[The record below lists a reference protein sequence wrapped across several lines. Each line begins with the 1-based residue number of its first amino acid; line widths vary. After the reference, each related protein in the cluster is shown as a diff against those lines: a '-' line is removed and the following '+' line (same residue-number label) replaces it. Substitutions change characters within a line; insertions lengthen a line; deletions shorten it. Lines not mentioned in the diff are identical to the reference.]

1 MKVLVALL
9 IILGSV
15 LLIAGIACGGIWYAL
30 NYYGQCADP
39 AGEPVVFTVEN
50 GEHLPDIAARLE
62 SQHLIKSALFL
73 RIIAKLD
80 KTENSFK
87 SGQYS
92 LSASM
97 TPRQIQNLLVSG
109 TGINIKV
116 TIPEGSTLNRIASI
130 LEEADLAKAQDFIA
144 AAHDKELLAQ
154 YFIPADNAQGYI
166 FPDSYLFQKGLSA
179 KTVLSALLDTFYAKL
194 ESFYPAWKEL
204 TPEEVYSKVILAS
217 IVEREYRLPKEAPLI
232 ASVFYNRLEHNIA
245 LSSCATVEYIITEIQ
260 GKKHPE
266 FITYD
271 DLKIDSPYNT
281 YLNRGLPPTPI
292 CNPGAVSLE
301 AAFNPPETDYLYFL
315 LKNKETGEH
324 YFSKRFSEH
333 NNARV
338 LYLKKR

>member
-1 MKVLVALL
+1 MKILVALL
-9 IILGSV
+9 IFCIAV
-15 LLIAGIACGGIWYAL
+15 LLMFGIAAGGTWYAF

-39 AGEPVVFTVEN
+39 EGETVVFTVES
-50 GEHLPDIAARLE
+50 GEHLPSIAERLE
-62 SQHLIKSALFL
+62 EQHLIKSALFM
-73 RIIAKLD
+73 RIMAKLD

-87 SGQYS
+87 SGQYN
-92 LSASM
+92 LSAAM
-97 TPRQIQNLLVSG
+97 TPRQIQGLLVAG

-116 TIPEGSTLNRIASI
+116 TIPEGITLNRIAAI
-130 LEEADLAKAQDFIA
+130 LEEADLAKADEFIA

-154 YFIPADNAQGYI
+154 YFITADSAQGYI

-179 KTVLSALLDTFYAKL
+179 KTVLSAMLDTFYAKL
-194 ESFYPAWKEL
+194 DSSYPDWKNL
-204 TPEEVYSKVILAS
+204 KPEDVYSKVILAS
-217 IVEREYRLPKEAPLI
+217 IVEREYRLPQEAPLI

-245 LSSCATVEYIITEIQ
+245 LSSCATVEYIITEVQ

-266 FITYD
+266 YITYD
-271 DLKIDSPYNT
+271 DLKIKSPYNT

>member
-1 MKVLVALL
+1 MKVLAALL
-9 IILGSV
+9 IFFLAV
-15 LLIAGIACGGIWYAL
+15 LIMTGAACGGAWYAY
-30 NYYGQCADP
+30 NYYSQPADP
-39 AGEPVVFTVEN
+39 DGEPVVFTVES
-50 GEHLPDIAARLE
+50 GENLSGIAARLE
-62 SQHLIKSALFL
+62 AQHLIKSGLFL
-73 RIIAKLD
+73 RILAKLD

-92 LSASM
+92 LSAAM

-116 TIPEGSTLNRIASI
+116 TIPEGITLNRIAAI
-130 LEEADLAKAQDFIA
+130 LEEAELAKASEFIE
-144 AAHDKELLAQ
+144 AAHDQELLSK
-154 YFIPADNAQGYI
+154 YFIPAPSAQGYI

-179 KTVLSALLDTFYAKL
+179 QVVLSEMLDTFYDKL
-194 ESFYPAWKEL
+194 NSFYPGWKNL
-204 TPEEVYSKVILAS
+204 APEEIYSKVILAS
-217 IVEREYRLPKEAPLI
+217 IVEREYRVPKEAPLI
-232 ASVFYNRLEHNIA
+232 ASVFYNRLEHDIA
-245 LSSCATVEYIITEIQ
+245 LSSCATVEYIITEVQ

-266 FITYD
+266 YITYD
-271 DLKIDSPYNT
+271 DLKIKSPYNT

-292 CNPGAVSLE
+292 CNPGAISLE

>member
-1 MKVLVALL
+1 MRVLTALL
-9 IILGSV
+9 IFFITIL
-15 LLIAGIACGGIWYAL
+15 IMAGAVCGGAWYAW
-30 NYYGQCADP
+30 NYYGRCADP
-39 AGEPVVFTVEN
+39 AGDTVVFTVEK
-50 GEHLPDIAARLE
+50 GEHLPSIAERLE
-62 SQHLIKSALFL
+62 DQHLIRSALFL
-73 RIIAKLD
+73 RVLAKLD

-92 LSASM
+92 LSAAM
-97 TPRQIQNLLVSG
+97 TPRQIQNLLVAG

-116 TIPEGSTLNRIASI
+116 TIPEGITLNRIASI
-130 LEEADLAKAQDFIA
+130 LEEADLAKADDFIA

-154 YFIPADNAQGYI
+154 YFITADSAQGYI
-166 FPDSYLFQKGLSA
+166 FPDSYLFQKGLTA
-179 KTVLSALLDTFYAKL
+179 KTVLSAMLDTFYEKL
-194 ESFYPAWKEL
+194 NSFCPGWKEL
-204 TPEEVYSKVILAS
+204 TPEEIYSKVILAS
-217 IVEREYRLPKEAPLI
+217 IVEREYRLPQEAPLI
-232 ASVFYNRLEHNIA
+232 ASVFYNRLENKIA

-266 FITYD
+266 YITFD
-271 DLKIDSPYNT
+271 DLKIKSPYNT

-315 LKNKETGEH
+315 LKDPETGEH

>member
-1 MKVLVALL
+1 MRVLAALL
-9 IILGSV
+9 IFLLAV
-15 LLIAGIACGGIWYAL
+15 LLLAGIACGGAWYAFNL
-30 NYYGQCADP
+30 YSQCADP
-39 AGEPVVFTVEN
+39 AGETVVFTVEK
-50 GEHLPDIAARLE
+50 GEHLPSIAQRLE
-62 SQHLIKSALFL
+62 EQRLIKSALFL
-73 RIIAKLD
+73 RILAKLD

-92 LSASM
+92 LSAAM
-97 TPRQIQNLLVSG
+97 TPRQIQNLLVAG

-116 TIPEGSTLNRIASI
+116 TIPEGITLNRIAAI
-130 LEEADLAKAQDFIA
+130 LEDAELARADEFIA
-144 AAHDKELLAQ
+144 AAHDKELLSQ
-154 YFIPADNAQGYI
+154 YFITADSAQGYI
-166 FPDSYLFQKGLSA
+166 FPDSYLFHKGLTA
-179 KTVLSALLDTFYAKL
+179 KTVLCAMLDTFYAKVD
-194 ESFYPAWKEL
+194 SFCPGWRSM
-204 TPEEVYSKVILAS
+204 TPEEIYSKVVLAS

-245 LSSCATVEYIITEIQ
+245 LSSCATVEYIITEVQ

-266 FITYD
+266 YITYD
-271 DLKIDSPYNT
+271 DLRIDSPYNT

-315 LKNKETGEH
+315 LKDPETGEH

>member
-1 MKVLVALL
+1 MRVLVAL
-9 IILGSV
+9 
-15 LLIAGIACGGIWYAL
+15 LLIAGIAAGGILYAFS
-30 NYYGQCADP
+30 YYSQCADP
-39 AGEPVVFTVEN
+39 AGETVVFTVEN
-50 GEHLPDIAARLE
+50 GEHLPHIAGRLE
-62 SQHLIKSALFL
+62 EQHLIRSALFL
-73 RIIAKLD
+73 RILAKLD
-80 KTENSFK
+80 KTENLFK

-109 TGINIKV
+109 SGINIKV
-116 TIPEGSTLNRIASI
+116 TIPEGITLNRIAAI
-130 LEEADLAKAQDFIA
+130 LEEAELAKSDEFIA
-144 AAHDKELLAQ
+144 AAHDKELLSQ
-154 YFIPADNAQGYI
+154 YFITADSAQGYI

-179 KTVLSALLDTFYAKL
+179 KTVLSALLDTFYYKL
-194 ESFYPAWKEL
+194 ESFCPGWKSL
-204 TPEEVYSKVILAS
+204 TPEEVYNKVILAS
-217 IVEREYRLPKEAPLI
+217 IVEREYRLPQEAPLI

-266 FITYD
+266 YITYD
-271 DLKIDSPYNT
+271 DLRIDSPYNT

-301 AAFNPPETDYLYFL
+301 AAFTPPETDYLYFL
-315 LKNKETGEH
+315 LKDPETGEH

>member
-1 MKVLVALL
+1 MKVLVALF
-9 IILGSV
+9 IFFIAV
-15 LLIAGIACGGIWYAL
+15 LLMIGIACGGAWYAW

-39 AGEPVVFTVEN
+39 EGETVVFKVEN
-50 GEHLPDIAARLE
+50 GEHLPEIAQHLE
-62 SQHLIKSALFL
+62 EQHLIKSALFM
-73 RIIAKLD
+73 RILAKLD

-87 SGQYS
+87 SGQYR

-97 TPRQIQNLLVSG
+97 TPRQIQNLIVAGS
-109 TGINIKV
+109 GINIKV
-116 TIPEGSTLNRIASI
+116 TIPEGITLNRIAAI
-130 LEEADLAKAQDFIA
+130 LEDADLAKADEFIA
-144 AAHDKELLAQ
+144 AAHDKELLSK
-154 YFIPADNAQGYI
+154 YFITADSAQGYI

-204 TPEEVYSKVILAS
+204 TPEEVYNRVILAS
-217 IVEREYRLPKEAPLI
+217 IVEREYRLPQEAPLI
-232 ASVFYNRLEHNIA
+232 ASVFCNRLEHNIA
-245 LSSCATVEYIITEIQ
+245 LSSCATVEYIITEVQ

-271 DLKIDSPYNT
+271 DIKIKSPYNT
-281 YLNRGLPPTPI
+281 YLNKGLPPTPI

>member
-1 MKVLVALL
+1 MRFLAALL
-9 IILGSV
+9 IFLLAIL
-15 LLIAGIACGGIWYAL
+15 LLTGAAF

-39 AGEPVVFTVEN
+39 EGETLVFTVEK
-50 GEHLPDIAARLE
+50 GEHLPSIAARLE
-62 SQHLIKSALFL
+62 EQHLIRSALFL
-73 RIIAKLD
+73 RLLAKLD

-92 LSASM
+92 LSPAM
-97 TPRQIQNLLVSG
+97 TPRQIKNLLVSG

-116 TIPEGSTLNRIASI
+116 TIPEGITLNRIAAI
-130 LEEADLAKAQDFIA
+130 LEEAELAKAEDFIA

-154 YFIPADNAQGYI
+154 YFIPADSAQGYI
-166 FPDSYLFQKGLSA
+166 FPDSYLFQKGLTA
-179 KTVLSALLDTFYAKL
+179 KTVLSEMLDTFYKKVD
-194 ESFYPAWKEL
+194 SFYPGWKNL
-204 TPEEVYSKVILAS
+204 TSEEIYSKVILAS
-217 IVEREYRLPKEAPLI
+217 IVEREYRLAKEAPLI

-245 LSSCATVEYIITEIQ
+245 LSSCATVEYIITEVQ

-266 FITYD
+266 YITYD
-271 DLKIDSPYNT
+271 DLKIKSPYNT
-281 YLNRGLPPTPI
+281 YLNRGLPPSPI

-315 LKNKETGEH
+315 LKDPETGEH

-333 NNARV
+333 NNAKV

>member
-1 MKVLVALL
+1 MRVLAALL
-9 IILGSV
+9 IFLLAV
-15 LLIAGIACGGIWYAL
+15 LLLAGIACGGAWYAFNL
-30 NYYGQCADP
+30 YSQCADP
-39 AGEPVVFTVEN
+39 AGETVVFTVEK
-50 GEHLPDIAARLE
+50 GKHLPSIAQRLE
-62 SQHLIKSALFL
+62 EQRLIKSALFL
-73 RIIAKLD
+73 RILAKLD

-92 LSASM
+92 LSAAM
-97 TPRQIQNLLVSG
+97 TPRQIQNLLVAG

-116 TIPEGSTLNRIASI
+116 TIPEGITLNRIAAI
-130 LEEADLAKAQDFIA
+130 LEDAELARADEFIA
-144 AAHDKELLAQ
+144 AAHDKELLSQ
-154 YFIPADNAQGYI
+154 YFITADSAQGYI
-166 FPDSYLFQKGLSA
+166 FPDSYLFQKGLTA
-179 KTVLSALLDTFYAKL
+179 KTVLCAMLDTFYAKVD
-194 ESFYPAWKEL
+194 SFCPGWRSM
-204 TPEEVYSKVILAS
+204 TPEEIYSKVVLAS

-245 LSSCATVEYIITEIQ
+245 LSSCATVEYIITEVQ

-266 FITYD
+266 YITYD
-271 DLKIDSPYNT
+271 DLRIDSPYNT

-315 LKNKETGEH
+315 LKDPETGEH

>member
-1 MKVLVALL
+1 MRVLAALL
-9 IILGSV
+9 IFLLAV
-15 LLIAGIACGGIWYAL
+15 LLLAGIACGGAWYAFNL
-30 NYYGQCADP
+30 YSQCADP
-39 AGEPVVFTVEN
+39 AGETVVFTVEK
-50 GEHLPDIAARLE
+50 GEHLPSIAQRLE
-62 SQHLIKSALFL
+62 EQRLIKSALFL
-73 RIIAKLD
+73 RILAKLD

-92 LSASM
+92 LSAAM
-97 TPRQIQNLLVSG
+97 TPRQIQNLLVAG

-116 TIPEGSTLNRIASI
+116 TIPEGITLNRIAAI
-130 LEEADLAKAQDFIA
+130 LEDAELARADEFIA
-144 AAHDKELLAQ
+144 AAHDKELLSQ
-154 YFIPADNAQGYI
+154 YFITADSAQGYI
-166 FPDSYLFQKGLSA
+166 FPDSYLFQKGLTA
-179 KTVLSALLDTFYAKL
+179 KTVLCAMLDTFYAKVD
-194 ESFYPAWKEL
+194 SFCPGWRSM
-204 TPEEVYSKVILAS
+204 TPEEIYSKVVLAS

-245 LSSCATVEYIITEIQ
+245 LSSCATVEYIITEVQ

-266 FITYD
+266 YITYD
-271 DLKIDSPYNT
+271 DLRIDSPYNT

-315 LKNKETGEH
+315 LKDPETGEH

>member
-9 IILGSV
+9 IF
-15 LLIAGIACGGIWYAL
+15 LIAVLFMIGIACGGLWYAY
-30 NYYGQCADP
+30 NYYSQCVDP
-39 AGEPVVFTVEN
+39 EGETVVFTVES
-50 GEHLPDIAARLE
+50 GEHLPEIAAHLE
-62 SQHLIKSALFL
+62 EQSLIKSALFM
-73 RIIAKLD
+73 RILAKLD

-92 LSASM
+92 LSAAM
-97 TPRQIQNLLVSG
+97 TPRQIQNLLVAG

-116 TIPEGSTLNRIASI
+116 TIPEGITLNRIAAI
-130 LEEADLAKAQDFIA
+130 LEEADLAKADEFIA
-144 AAHDKELLAQ
+144 AAHDNALLAQ
-154 YFIPADNAQGYI
+154 YFIPADSAEGYI

-179 KTVLSALLDTFYAKL
+179 KTVLSALLDTFYSKL
-194 ESFYPAWKEL
+194 ESFYPGWKEL

-232 ASVFYNRLEHNIA
+232 ASVFYNRLEHDIA
-245 LSSCATVEYIITEIQ
+245 LSSCATVEYIITEVQ

-266 FITYD
+266 YITYD

-292 CNPGAVSLE
+292 CNPGGVSLE

-315 LKNKETGEH
+315 LKDPETGEH

>member
-1 MKVLVALL
+1 MRILAALL
-9 IILGSV
+9 IFFLA
-15 LLIAGIACGGIWYAL
+15 LLLMTGIACGGAWYAWN
-30 NYYGQCADP
+30 NYSQCADP
-39 AGEPVVFTVEN
+39 DGETIVFTVEK
-50 GEHLPDIAARLE
+50 GEHLPSIASRLE
-62 SQHLIKSALFL
+62 EQHLIRSALFL
-73 RIIAKLD
+73 RILAKLD

-87 SGQYS
+87 SGQYN
-92 LSASM
+92 LSAAM

-116 TIPEGSTLNRIASI
+116 TIPEGITLNRIAAI
-130 LEEADLAKAQDFIA
+130 LEEADLAKADDFIA

-154 YFIPADNAQGYI
+154 YFITADSAQGYI

-179 KTVLSALLDTFYAKL
+179 KTVLSEMLDTFYEKVN
-194 ESFYPAWKEL
+194 SFYPGWKEL
-204 TPEEVYSKVILAS
+204 SPEEIYSKVILAS
-217 IVEREYRLPKEAPLI
+217 IVEREYRRPQEAPLI
-232 ASVFYNRLEHNIA
+232 ASVFCNRLENNIA

-266 FITYD
+266 YITYD
-271 DLKIDSPYNT
+271 DLRIKSPYNT

-315 LKNKETGEH
+315 LKDPETGEH
-324 YFSKRFSEH
+324 YFSKRFAEH

>member
-9 IILGSV
+9 IF
-15 LLIAGIACGGIWYAL
+15 LIAILLMVGAACGGAWYAF

-39 AGEPVVFTVEN
+39 EGETVVFIVEK
-50 GEHLPDIAARLE
+50 GEHLPSIAERLE
-62 SQHLIKSALFL
+62 EQHLIKSALFL
-73 RIIAKLD
+73 RILAKLD

-92 LSASM
+92 LSPAM
-97 TPRQIQNLLVSG
+97 TPRQIQSLLVSG

-116 TIPEGSTLNRIASI
+116 TIPEGITLNRIAAI
-130 LEEADLAKAQDFIA
+130 LEEADLARAEDFMA
-144 AAHDKELLAQ
+144 AAHDKALLAK
-154 YFIPADNAQGYI
+154 YFITAESAEGYI
-166 FPDSYLFQKGLSA
+166 FPDSYLFQKGLDA
-179 KTVLSALLDTFYAKL
+179 ETVLSEMLDTFYAKVD
-194 ESFYPAWKEL
+194 SFCPAWKSM
-204 TPEEVYSKVILAS
+204 TPEEIYSKVILAS
-217 IVEREYRLPKEAPLI
+217 IVEREYRLSKEAPLI

-245 LSSCATVEYIITEIQ
+245 LSSCATVEYIITEVQ

-266 FITYD
+266 YITYD
-271 DLKIDSPYNT
+271 DLKIKSPYNT

-315 LKNKETGEH
+315 LKDPETGEH

>member
-1 MKVLVALL
+1 MKALVALL
-9 IILGSV
+9 IILGSFII
-15 LLIAGIACGGIWYAL
+15 IAGIACGGIWYAL

-39 AGEPVVFTVEN
+39 SGEPVVFTVEN
-50 GEHLPDIAARLE
+50 GEHLPEIAARLE
-62 SQHLIKSALFL
+62 AQHLIKSALFL

-130 LEEADLAKAQDFIA
+130 LEEADLAKAQDFIEA
-144 AAHDKELLAQ
+144 AYDKELLAQ
-154 YFIPADNAQGYI
+154 YFIPADSAQGYI

-179 KTVLSALLDTFYAKL
+179 RTVLSALLDTFYAKL
-194 ESFYPAWKEL
+194 ESFYPTWKEL

-217 IVEREYRLPKEAPLI
+217 IVEREYRLPAEAPLI

-271 DLKIDSPYNT
+271 DLKIKSPYNT

>member
-1 MKVLVALL
+1 MRVLAAFLIFLL
-9 IILGSV
+9 AV
-15 LLIAGIACGGIWYAL
+15 LLLAGIACGGAWYAFNL
-30 NYYGQCADP
+30 YSQCADP
-39 AGEPVVFTVEN
+39 AGETVVFTVEK
-50 GEHLPDIAARLE
+50 GEHLPSIAQRLE
-62 SQHLIKSALFL
+62 EQRLIKSALFL
-73 RIIAKLD
+73 RILAKLD

-92 LSASM
+92 LSAAM
-97 TPRQIQNLLVSG
+97 TPRQIQNLLVAG

-116 TIPEGSTLNRIASI
+116 TIPEGITLNRIAAI
-130 LEEADLAKAQDFIA
+130 LEEAELARADEFIA
-144 AAHDKELLAQ
+144 AAHDKELLSQ
-154 YFIPADNAQGYI
+154 YFITADSAQGYI
-166 FPDSYLFQKGLSA
+166 FPDSYLFQKGLTA
-179 KTVLSALLDTFYAKL
+179 KTVLCAMLDTFYAKVD
-194 ESFYPAWKEL
+194 SFCPGWRSM
-204 TPEEVYSKVILAS
+204 TPEEIYSKVVLAS

-245 LSSCATVEYIITEIQ
+245 LSSCATVEYIITEVQ

-266 FITYD
+266 YITYD
-271 DLKIDSPYNT
+271 DLRIDSPYNT

-315 LKNKETGEH
+315 LKDPETGEH

>member
-9 IILGSV
+9 IF
-15 LLIAGIACGGIWYAL
+15 LIAVLFMIGVACGGLWYAY
-30 NYYGQCADP
+30 NYYSQCADP
-39 AGEPVVFTVEN
+39 EGETVVFTVEN
-50 GEHLPDIAARLE
+50 GEHLPEIAERLE
-62 SQHLIKSALFL
+62 EQHLIKSALFM
-73 RIIAKLD
+73 RIQAKLD

-92 LSASM
+92 LSAAM
-97 TPRQIQNLLVSG
+97 TPRQIQNLIVAG

-116 TIPEGSTLNRIASI
+116 TIPEGITLNRIATI
-130 LEEADLAKAQDFIA
+130 LEEADLAKADEFIA
-144 AAHDKELLAQ
+144 AAHDKALLAQ
-154 YFIPADNAQGYI
+154 YFITADSAEGYI

-179 KTVLSALLDTFYAKL
+179 KTVLSALLDTFYSKL
-194 ESFYPAWKEL
+194 ESFYPGWKEL

-232 ASVFYNRLEHNIA
+232 ASVFYNRLEHDIA
-245 LSSCATVEYIITEIQ
+245 LSSCATVEYIITEVQ

-266 FITYD
+266 YITYD

-315 LKNKETGEH
+315 LKDPETGEH

>member
-1 MKVLVALL
+1 MKALV
-9 IILGSV
+9 V
-15 LLIAGIACGGIWYAL
+15 LLIVLGTLLLMVGVACGGIWYTF
-30 NYYGQCADP
+30 NYYSQCADP
-39 AGEPVVFTVEN
+39 EGETVVFTVEN
-50 GEHLPDIAARLE
+50 GEYLPDIAARLE
-62 SQHLIKSALFL
+62 AQHLIKSALFL
-73 RIIAKLD
+73 RILAKLD

-92 LSASM
+92 LSAAM
-97 TPRQIQNLLVSG
+97 TPRQIQNLLVAG

-116 TIPEGSTLNRIASI
+116 TIPEGSTLNRIAAI
-130 LEEADLAKAQDFIA
+130 LEEADLAKADEFIA
-144 AAHDKELLAQ
+144 AAHDRDLLSQ
-154 YFIPADNAQGYI
+154 YFITAESAQGYI

-179 KTVLSALLDTFYAKL
+179 KTVLSAMLDTFYAKL
-194 ESFYPAWKEL
+194 ESFYPDWKKL
-204 TPEEVYSKVILAS
+204 TPEEIYSKVIIAS
-217 IVEREYRLPKEAPLI
+217 IVEREYRVPQEAPLI

-245 LSSCATVEYIITEIQ
+245 LSSCATVEYIITEVQ

-324 YFSKRFSEH
+324 HFSKRFSEH

>member
-1 MKVLVALL
+1 MRFLAALL
-9 IILGSV
+9 IFLLAIL
-15 LLIAGIACGGIWYAL
+15 LLVGAAF

-39 AGEPVVFTVEN
+39 EGETLVFTVEK
-50 GEHLPDIAARLE
+50 GEHLPSIAARLE
-62 SQHLIKSALFL
+62 EQHLIRSALFL
-73 RIIAKLD
+73 RLLAKLD

-92 LSASM
+92 LSPAM
-97 TPRQIQNLLVSG
+97 TPRQIKNLLVSG

-116 TIPEGSTLNRIASI
+116 TIPEGITLNRIAAI
-130 LEEADLAKAQDFIA
+130 LEEAELAKAEDFIA

-154 YFIPADNAQGYI
+154 YFIPADSAQGYI
-166 FPDSYLFQKGLSA
+166 FPDSYLFQKGLTA
-179 KTVLSALLDTFYAKL
+179 KTVLSEMLDTFYKKVD
-194 ESFYPAWKEL
+194 SFYPGWKNL
-204 TPEEVYSKVILAS
+204 TSEEIYSKVILAS
-217 IVEREYRLPKEAPLI
+217 IVEREYRLAKEAPLI

-245 LSSCATVEYIITEIQ
+245 LSSCATVEYIITEVQ

-266 FITYD
+266 YITYD
-271 DLKIDSPYNT
+271 DLKIKSPYNT
-281 YLNRGLPPTPI
+281 YLNRGLPPSPI

-315 LKNKETGEH
+315 LKDPETGEH

-333 NNARV
+333 NNAKV

>member
-1 MKVLVALL
+1 MKLLAGLLLFFLV
-9 IILGSV
+9 V
-15 LLIAGIACGGIWYAL
+15 LLMAGMAAGGAWYAF

-39 AGEPVVFTVEN
+39 EGETVVFTVES
-50 GEHLPDIAARLE
+50 GEYLPDIAARLE
-62 SQHLIKSALFL
+62 AQHLIKSALYM
-73 RIIAKLD
+73 RILAKLD

-92 LSASM
+92 ISAAM
-97 TPRQIQNLLVSG
+97 TPRQIQNLIVAGS
-109 TGINIKV
+109 GINIKV
-116 TIPEGSTLNRIASI
+116 TIPEGITLNRIAAI
-130 LEEADLAKAQDFIA
+130 LEEADLAKADEFIA
-144 AAHDKELLAQ
+144 AAHDKELLAK
-154 YFIPADNAQGYI
+154 YFITADSAQGYI
-166 FPDSYLFQKGLSA
+166 FPDSYLFQKGLPA
-179 KTVLSALLDTFYAKL
+179 KTVLSAMLDTFYAKL
-194 ESFYPAWKEL
+194 DSFYTGWRNLK
-204 TPEEVYSKVILAS
+204 PEEVYDKVILAS
-217 IVEREYRLPKEAPLI
+217 IVEREYRLPQEAPLI
-232 ASVFYNRLEHNIA
+232 ASVFYNRLEHSIA
-245 LSSCATVEYIITEIQ
+245 LSSCATVEYIITEVQ

-266 FITYD
+266 YITYD